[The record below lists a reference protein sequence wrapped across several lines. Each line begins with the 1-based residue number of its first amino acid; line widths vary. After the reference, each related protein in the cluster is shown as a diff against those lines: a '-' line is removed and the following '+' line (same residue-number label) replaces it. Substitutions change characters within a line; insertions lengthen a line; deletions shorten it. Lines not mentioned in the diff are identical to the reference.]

1 VTALEAAIGWGR
13 RAGQVVGAGTVT
25 SVALVNAVAAAGAA
39 FTVAPGFHPEVVEA
53 SRAAQLPHLPGV
65 ATATE
70 VQSAGAAGCRWQKA
84 FPASVLG
91 VPWIRAMRGPFPDVR
106 FVATGGIDTANAPEF
121 LAAGA
126 AVSLG
131 SAFADADVDAVAA
144 LTRPAPWATKP

>member
-1 VTALEAAIGWGR
+1 
-13 RAGQVVGAGTVT
+13 
-25 SVALVNAVAAAGAA
+25 
-39 FTVAPGFHPEVVEA
+39 
-53 SRAAQLPHLPGV
+53 
-65 ATATE
+65 
-70 VQSAGAAGCRWQKA
+70 
-84 FPASVLG
+84 
-91 VPWIRAMRGPFPDVR
+91 MRGPFPDVR